1 MSTGGVFEGMI
12 RYGFLGVTLA
22 LMPMLFLLLL
32 LHARVWIMDV
42 LKTGGV
48 RMAFQKL
55 FELSDKLDEKY
66 VENKVYGGAMWII
79 PLVWI
84 GITSAVGFMFLM
96 IIVTTMSG

>member
-1 MSTGGVFEGMI
+1 MSIGSVFEGMI

-32 LHARVWIMDV
+32 LHARERIMDV
-42 LKTGGV
+42 LRAGAV

-55 FELSDKLDEKY
+55 FEFSDRLDEKY
-66 VENKVYGGAMWII
+66 VENRVYGGAMWLT

-84 GITSAVGFMFLM
+84 GLTSAVALMFLLIM
-96 IIVTTMSG
+96 VTTKS